1 MLQYR
6 ISSIH
11 SVVYVASGLFNG
23 VSRCGQ
29 AWVFSGV
36 SWVLFRTPWPP
47 SPTIHYSSI
56 KRPYLRG
63 KQTQILRGQQRGNG
77 SAKMISMTMQF
88 IIINLKKKY
97 RINSFL
103 MQELKL
109 YMA

>member
-1 MLQYR
+1 M
-6 ISSIH
+6 
-11 SVVYVASGLFNG
+11 
-23 VSRCGQ
+23 
-29 AWVFSGV
+29 
-36 SWVLFRTPWPP
+36 
-47 SPTIHYSSI
+47 SSI

-88 IIINLKKKY
+88 IIINLKKKN